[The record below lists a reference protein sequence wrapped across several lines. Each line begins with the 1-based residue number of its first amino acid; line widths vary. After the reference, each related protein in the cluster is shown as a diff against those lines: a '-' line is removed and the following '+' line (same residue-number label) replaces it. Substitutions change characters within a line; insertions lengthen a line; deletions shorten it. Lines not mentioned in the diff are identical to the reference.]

1 MEQTIA
7 PNTEAKYPSNSFA
20 ATYLATLEEQAVAYI
35 ESNDN
40 YRMDGDFAALL
51 RSYKGTYIISL
62 PISASN
68 PDPEDPVPV
77 LPALLVMTIDDGNLV
92 GQDILLVDDQH
103 RAWGLYQALVKL
115 QSTLNDAYYAQQ
127 EANNVFVDV
136 LVDADAA
143 PAEAVLVD
151 STFEE
156 ETDRETLVNLLVR
169 MKERSSF
176 PYEIDLSEEHAVTLV
191 IDADLPEKNRPK
203 AVFLFNAKEELED
216 VYAENAQ

>member
-1 MEQTIA
+1 MEQTTA

-62 PISASN
+62 PISASKSN
-68 PDPEDPVPV
+68 DPEDPMPV
-77 LPALLVMTIDDGNLV
+77 LPSLLVMTIDDGNLV

-115 QSTLNDAYYAQQ
+115 QSTLNDAYFAQQ

-143 PAEAVLVD
+143 PAEAVIVDD

-156 ETDRETLVNLLVR
+156 ETDREALVNLLLR
-169 MKERSSF
+169 MKEKSSY
-176 PYEIDLSEEHAVTLV
+176 PYEIDLSEESAVTLV
-191 IDADLPEKNRPK
+191 IDTDLSEAKRSK
-203 AVFLFNAKEELED
+203 AVFIFNVKDELED
-216 VYAENAQ
+216 VYVQE

>member
-1 MEQTIA
+1 MEQTTP

-68 PDPEDPVPV
+68 PDPEDPMPV

-115 QSTLNDAYYAQQ
+115 QYKLNDAYYAQQ
-127 EANNVFVDV
+127 EVQGVDV
-136 LVDADAA
+136 LVSA
-143 PAEAVLVD
+143 PAEAVIVDD

-156 ETDRETLVNLLVR
+156 ETDRQTLVNLLVR
-169 MKERSSF
+169 MKEKSSY
-176 PYEIDLSEEHAVTLV
+176 PYAIDLSDEPAVTVV
-191 IDADLPEKNRPK
+191 IDTDLTKEMRTK
-203 AVFLFNAKEELED
+203 AVFLFNSKDELED
-216 VYAENAQ
+216 MYVEDVKA